1 MFLYDIPNLL
11 GILILVIA
19 SFRIGL
25 IPIWLLFFLC
35 LFAFVPFILNDV
47 IFPASYMPDQF
58 SYFQKVQQL
67 RHLNFDLIT
76 NTKLI
81 TSSWMLA
88 LIPLPYVETIKSLGF
103 FSRFLATALIIWLYS
118 SKNIRG
124 WPLLFILFY
133 PSFLLYSSLALR
145 DMLVF
150 MLMMV
155 SVIFFIENKRMLAL
169 LVISPLLFIK
179 FQNFFLVILF
189 FLVHL
194 YFSKGSLFYKYRFI
208 FLGLVLAMLLP
219 YLTLI
224 IELLDFYRI
233 ALFVEDGG
241 SVDEYISID
250 SISDFLLLGIQSA
263 PYFLMKPWPWE
274 SSNPMQLIQSIENV
288 FLLLFLIFIFLKAY
302 KLDKNISFKWLVYLI
317 FALGIYGMVVYNYG
331 TAVRYKFPFILIVII
346 GISYELYFKHGKFIS
361 NK

>member
-1 MFLYDIPNLL
+1 
-11 GILILVIA
+11 
-19 SFRIGL
+19 
-25 IPIWLLFFLC
+25 
-35 LFAFVPFILNDV
+35 
-47 IFPASYMPDQF
+47 
-58 SYFQKVQQL
+58 
-67 RHLNFDLIT
+67 
-76 NTKLI
+76 
-81 TSSWMLA
+81 
-88 LIPLPYVETIKSLGF
+88 
-103 FSRFLATALIIWLYS
+103 
-118 SKNIRG
+118 
-124 WPLLFILFY
+124 
-133 PSFLLYSSLALR
+133 
-145 DMLVF
+145 
-150 MLMMV
+150 
-155 SVIFFIENKRMLAL
+155 
-169 LVISPLLFIK
+169 
-179 FQNFFLVILF
+179 
-189 FLVHL
+189 
-194 YFSKGSLFYKYRFI
+194 
-208 FLGLVLAMLLP
+208 MLLP